1 MKVYVEVDRDVNVVV
16 IVNVVVPL
24 VNKVMSVGVFVNDRF
39 DKKSGI
45 TYGGVMYYKG
55 MGYVGLTLRK
65 GKNKIEMKYKTQ
77 ACVTYKP
84 DSDWQNVSMAIL
96 KLS

>member
-1 MKVYVEVDRDVNVVV
+1 
-16 IVNVVVPL
+16 
-24 VNKVMSVGVFVNDRF
+24 
-39 DKKSGI
+39 
-45 TYGGVMYYKG
+45 MYYKG
-55 MGYVGLTLRK
+55 MGYVGVMLRK